1 MCKMDGEDLPRDAC
15 EMVPGDHARIGPA
28 VELTAQAV
36 AAFEGQRFF
45 LSRFLGFGSSQV
57 IFWFSQIV
65 SKPYHTFFSFGDES
79 RI

>member
-1 MCKMDGEDLPRDAC
+1 
-15 EMVPGDHARIGPA
+15 

-45 LSRFLGFGSSQV
+45 LSRFLGFGASQV